1 MKINKPKNDIFLIA
15 AVTILLTTGLIMVF
29 SASAV
34 MAHEKHGSVLY
45 FSQKQIFWGFLC
57 VFSIFIFSRLKI
69 NFTMRKGIPLYI
81 VLTSAALLIGLF
93 IWGDLVNGARRW
105 YDLGIASFQPSEFAK
120 FALII
125 YFADILTRKGKLL
138 HDWKKG
144 LLPHLIILI
153 LILIPIYLQPDLGTV
168 IMISLVI
175 SVMVFLS
182 EVRFKHIIAGA
193 MFLLPA
199 IILKFKGSSYQL
211 DRVLSWYNNISN
223 PLGSGYQIKQSL
235 IGLGNGGIFGTGIG
249 TSKQKFFFLPDSHT
263 DFVFAILGEELGFIG
278 TTVVLILFLVILW
291 RGVSIARRANNS
303 FAQFLAIGLTM
314 NLVLYALINAAV
326 ATMLIPTTGLPMPF
340 LSYGGSSLLFAG
352 ISIGILLNIAKTGN
366 TSVINKRHQETGKN
380 NKDLY
385 STLIMSR

>member
-1 MKINKPKNDIFLIA
+1 
-15 AVTILLTTGLIMVF
+15 
-29 SASAV
+29 
-34 MAHEKHGSVLY
+34 
-45 FSQKQIFWGFLC
+45 
-57 VFSIFIFSRLKI
+57 
-69 NFTMRKGIPLYI
+69 
-81 VLTSAALLIGLF
+81 
-93 IWGDLVNGARRW
+93 
-105 YDLGIASFQPSEFAK
+105 
-120 FALII
+120 
-125 YFADILTRKGKLL
+125 
-138 HDWKKG
+138 
-144 LLPHLIILI
+144 
-153 LILIPIYLQPDLGTV
+153 
-168 IMISLVI
+168 
-175 SVMVFLS
+175 LS
-182 EVRFKHIIAGA
+182 EVRFKHIIAGT